1 MPKEIKIE
9 FKIPSVREILT
20 FTKKVNLKI
29 LVFFKKVILQ
39 YRTVASVFLLNIFR
53 KILADIKYKKWQ
65 GLIVVAFTIVAF
77 FLWGLS
83 NAILWLLFLVFL
95 VYGWEN
101 RIIAVLALLSLA
113 VSPILLILKKEA
125 LAEQMA
131 VYAFFFLV
139 MTVILQIIDYKF
151 GEYLKNRNLW

>member
-9 FKIPSVREILT
+9 FKIPSFKEIMP
-20 FTKKVNLKI
+20 FIIRI
-29 LVFFKKVILQ
+29 LLSILAFVKTVILR
-39 YRTVASVFLLNIFR
+39 YGTIASIFLANIF
-53 KILADIKYKKWQ
+53 KNVLVDIKNKKWQ
-65 GLIVVAFTIVAF
+65 GLIVVFFTIVAF

-83 NAILWLLFLVFL
+83 STILWLLFLAFL

-101 RIIAVLALLSLA
+101 RIIAVLALFSLA
-113 VSPILLILKKEA
+113 VCPILLTFKKES

-139 MTVILQIIDYKF
+139 MTVILQIIDYRF
-151 GEYLKNRNLW
+151 GEYLRGRNLW